1 MRSLLT
7 GDCMKGFEEIFPPHA
22 LPVRVQC
29 FRCPVEPRDLGQV
42 TLASVDEVAT
52 FAIDKRRDEHL
63 TGRWLLAQAVTQWG
77 LDPST
82 LEVRRTEHRAPMLAY
97 LPGLWL
103 NTPLPSISIGH
114 SEGWA
119 YVAVVESGWSVGID
133 AESAERGIASNAF
146 DMMAKGVELEWLNA
160 HPEHAIRLWT
170 SKESVQKAMQLGMH
184 LNPREIVIPIGESI
198 VDISIANS
206 KIQLQ
211 NWTYIGAN
219 ISLAWRHESAS
230 IRTAEDDLL
239 DLTREAMQKQEW
251 GVGCKTTQG
260 RA

>member
-1 MRSLLT
+1 
-7 GDCMKGFEEIFPPHA
+7 MKGFEEIFPPHA

-77 LDPST
+77 LEPST

-119 YVAVVESGWSVGID
+119 Y

-239 DLTREAMQKQEW
+239 DLTREAMQEQEW

>member
-77 LDPST
+77 LEPST

-119 YVAVVESGWSVGID
+119 YVAVVESGWSIGID

-198 VDISIANS
+198 VNISIANS

-239 DLTREAMQKQEW
+239 DITREAMQEQEW
-251 GVGCKTTQG
+251 GVGCKTTQE